1 MALGLAAEV
10 AGEEVAKAIQLV
22 LEYAPEPP
30 FDAGRFAD
38 APAARVEMVRFG
50 LNRP

>member
-1 MALGLAAEV
+1 M

-38 APAARVEMVRFG
+38 APAARIEIVRSG
-50 LNRP
+50 LTRP